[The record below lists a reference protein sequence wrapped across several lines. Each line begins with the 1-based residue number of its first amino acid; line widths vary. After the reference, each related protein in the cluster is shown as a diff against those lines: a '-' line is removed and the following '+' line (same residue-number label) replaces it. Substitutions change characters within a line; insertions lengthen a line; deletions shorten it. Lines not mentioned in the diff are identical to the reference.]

1 MAYGTDA
8 QPVLR
13 ASLSARAIIASLREN
28 APLQRNLDVLPLRA

>member
-13 ASLSARAIIASLREN
+13 APLLAWAIMASLREN